1 MTKPKRPQQQYLSRV
16 LHYKLHRRSLLAVFV
31 LLMVLFASIGFLLY
45 SEFSNYAN
53 SQTAAYAT
61 DLMAQQVNSTQNLW
75 EEMDALSSSIQ
86 ADQNIS
92 AFFTARKSDPLTN
105 YHAFRS
111 LGRYKALH
119 PFIQNISLYN
129 VTTGKQLNLLYYA
142 REETVW
148 NDEEIARG
156 STFSVPRMVTSPVLG
171 ETAVLTLV
179 YPIRS
184 YSNSYTCCIAIDIQR
199 SHLQTM
205 LTRSAGSHTYILGES
220 NQLLVRPVDGYL
232 PAEWGQVL
240 SGLYQAGPEQGSFYQ
255 QLDGQKNLV
264 SYCKFPTQAWTVVS
278 IQPARGL
285 LSAARSKIIMLVL
298 FLLALLILSMG
309 TMFIL
314 LLRIYRPIDD
324 LVSQLPH
331 ESDAVVDEMAVIS
344 NELTVYRDRSDMM
357 KQSLYQSN
365 LQSLLFGLPCDRVEL
380 PASITQSERFVVGV
394 LSHTKKREYTV
405 EELNRLAVGQLPGLR
420 ECISFRWTDY
430 RVLLFCFAS
439 ADALQEEQLTE
450 QMEKFCLACRKKQGS
465 EVRLGVSPVVETPEQ
480 LHLAYSEALRLVY
493 DSFYHQERILFTQD
507 TVEKWRSA
515 PATPTDTWL
524 KRISGFL
531 FHEQTD
537 ELYQALDAF
546 FEECGHLSPNIC
558 IHVVSDV
565 LRQCVE
571 LVESTCQPKSGE
583 ELAEMLARVEQSN
596 SFDQLCS
603 LSRELF
609 GVCHRLL
616 NESEQQRSLLR
627 GQRIIHQVCEM
638 IEKEYRHPGFSL
650 QDAADGVSLSA
661 GYLGRLFK
669 QTAGQSFV
677 EALTACRLK
686 AAARMLVE
694 TDTPVAVIS
703 LEVGM
708 ENASYFSTVFRKA
721 YGMSPSLYR
730 ETNQS
735 ATQKQQEGETKE

>member
-53 SQTAAYAT
+53 SQTASYAT

-92 AFFTARKSDPLTN
+92 AFFTARKSDLLTN

-111 LGRYKALH
+111 LGRYKVLH

-142 REETVW
+142 REETAW

-156 STFSVPRMVTSPVLG
+156 STFSVPRMVTSPGLG

-220 NQLLVRPVDGYL
+220 NQLLVQPVDGYL

-394 LSHTKKREYTV
+394 LSHTKKTGVHRRRAESSGRRAAAGAERV
-405 EELNRLAVGQLPGLR
+405 HLLPVDGLPGAA
-420 ECISFRWTDY
+420 
-430 RVLLFCFAS
+430 VLLC
-439 ADALQEEQLTE
+439 
-450 QMEKFCLACRKKQGS
+450 
-465 EVRLGVSPVVETPEQ
+465 VRRRP
-480 LHLAYSEALRLVY
+480 
-493 DSFYHQERILFTQD
+493 
-507 TVEKWRSA
+507 
-515 PATPTDTWL
+515 
-524 KRISGFL
+524 SG
-531 FHEQTD
+531 
-537 ELYQALDAF
+537 
-546 FEECGHLSPNIC
+546 G
-558 IHVVSDV
+558 
-565 LRQCVE
+565 
-571 LVESTCQPKSGE
+571 
-583 ELAEMLARVEQSN
+583 
-596 SFDQLCS
+596 
-603 LSRELF
+603 
-609 GVCHRLL
+609 
-616 NESEQQRSLLR
+616 
-627 GQRIIHQVCEM
+627 
-638 IEKEYRHPGFSL
+638 
-650 QDAADGVSLSA
+650 AADGADGKILPRLPGKAGKRSAAGRKPGSGNARAASSGLQRGPAAGLRFLLSSGA
-661 GYLGRLFK
+661 HSFHTGYGGK
-669 QTAGQSFV
+669 MA
-677 EALTACRLK
+677 
-686 AAARMLVE
+686 
-694 TDTPVAVIS
+694 
-703 LEVGM
+703 
-708 ENASYFSTVFRKA
+708 
-721 YGMSPSLYR
+721 
-730 ETNQS
+730 
-735 ATQKQQEGETKE
+735 